1 VSIGG
6 VIAFTGGVV
15 GVLVL
20 LIASSFGTLR
30 VEQTEAIG
38 NRRLLGLLF
47 GSHRWQNKRRR
58 SALRQYNITLVVEEP
73 DLAALILYP
82 RHHAS
87 AGECGV
93 ADRVGVEVGVRSMKL
108 DINDDKM
115 GDVLHVVTKA
125 LLRQAFR
132 GSITDQDVA
141 SDTTGNLV
149 VDVVVDAELM
159 LCPADFNLEEHISKV
174 ARITPR
180 STCNPPAC
188 PVDRCRCVCSK
199 QGTLQHQC

>member
-1 VSIGG
+1 VSIRG
-6 VIAFTGGVV
+6 VIVFTGGVV
-15 GVLVL
+15 RVLVL

-47 GSHRWQNKRRR
+47 GSHRWQDERCR
-58 SALRQYNITLVVEEP
+58 SALRQYNITLIIKEP
-73 DLAALILYP
+73 DLATFVLHP

-93 ADRVGVEVGVRSMKL
+93 ADRVGVEVGIRSMEL

-125 LLRQAFR
+125 LLRQAF
-132 GSITDQDVA
+132 GGNVTDQDIA
-141 SDTTGNLV
+141 SDATSNLV
-149 VDVVVDAELM
+149 VDVIVDTELM
-159 LCPADFNLEEHISKV
+159 LCPADFNLE
-174 ARITPR
+174 ITY
-180 STCNPPAC
+180 
-188 PVDRCRCVCSK
+188 
-199 QGTLQHQC
+199 Q